1 MEKFCLLGWNRVN
14 CMICQQSRVLGASP
28 FTPHFWHLLYHS
40 DRICTEIA
48 TKNTPKFRYVW
59 LLISDFCGVPLLV
72 VHCPWFVLFSRLRQY
87 ICDFI
92 SSLAPLCPT
101 IRFSNAR
108 YSQRIN
114 QGNFGQNRIGDAT

>member
-1 MEKFCLLGWNRVN
+1 MNN
-14 CMICQQSRVLGASP
+14 DI
-28 FTPHFWHLLYHS
+28 

-48 TKNTPKFRYVW
+48 TKNTSKFRYAW
-59 LLISDFCGVPLLV
+59 LLISGFCGVPLLV

-114 QGNFGQNRIGDAT
+114 QGNFGQNRIGDATYTLPTAEILSGKNARAFLICGFSMKSFKKKYIF